1 MLPSIS
7 QLSQGL
13 MVYPICK
20 QSTSE
25 KQNESTHLYMQKNT
39 YLRMQKCTKCSCAG
53 TSVPSTPATCINTA
67 VLHPMA
73 VLIWLL
79 AQLTKMENVKENH
92 VSQTKLLQISLPVQ
106 KHLLWQY
113 LLAPEMLRSGL

>member
-1 MLPSIS
+1 
-7 QLSQGL
+7 
-13 MVYPICK
+13 
-20 QSTSE
+20 
-25 KQNESTHLYMQKNT
+25 
-39 YLRMQKCTKCSCAG
+39 
-53 TSVPSTPATCINTA
+53 
-67 VLHPMA
+67 MA

-113 LLAPEMLRSGL
+113 LLAPEMLRSGLWLPRKIKFSYQRVQYMR